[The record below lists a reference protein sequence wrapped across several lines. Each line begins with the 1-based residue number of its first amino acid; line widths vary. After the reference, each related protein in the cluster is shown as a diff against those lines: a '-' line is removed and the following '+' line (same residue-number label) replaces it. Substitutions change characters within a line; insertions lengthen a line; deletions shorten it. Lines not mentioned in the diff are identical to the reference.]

1 MLASDVLVADPS
13 SRSPSAESVS
23 STSTNAGG
31 VSNASGHILAL
42 KDASGRMVK
51 VTVWDG
57 TGVLGRFRGDRNES
71 SGVGKAGSQLY
82 HKYQPVHRSSKPKN
96 SSETKKP
103 HLPNQHV
110 VCSLLISDKCDAVGS
125 RSELCR

>member
-1 MLASDVLVADPS
+1 MLASDVLVADPL

-57 TGVLGRFRGDRNES
+57 TFLDPGFWVAF
-71 SGVGKAGSQLY
+71 VGIAM
-82 HKYQPVHRSSKPKN
+82 R
-96 SSETKKP
+96 
-103 HLPNQHV
+103 
-110 VCSLLISDKCDAVGS
+110 AAA
-125 RSELCR
+125 